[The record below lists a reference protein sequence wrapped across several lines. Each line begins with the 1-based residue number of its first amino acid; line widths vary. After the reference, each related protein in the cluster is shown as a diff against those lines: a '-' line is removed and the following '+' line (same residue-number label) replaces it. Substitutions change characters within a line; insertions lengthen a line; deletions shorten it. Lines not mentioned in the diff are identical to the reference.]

1 MGAINRVLKKYN
13 IIKESL
19 SLLLIILQ
27 TLNKMASDWIAKGNT
42 KMGKQVYK
50 TSGIDVATA
59 QGGPS

>member
-50 TSGIDVATA
+50 TNGIDVATA